1 MAFRAPKSFR
11 DIRETGL
18 YPVPPVCSDKRRAPF
33 EWLTQVH
40 SGEIKGELKFY
51 HFCYTHIYLCT
62 PVISPNTCDRNL
74 TICSLQLV
82 LKPGIKTHTQT
93 SFMLHNMESFE
104 A

>member
-33 EWLTQVH
+33 EWLTQVN
-40 SGEIKGELKFY
+40 SGEINGELKFY
-51 HFCYTHIYLCT
+51 HFCYTYIFLYT
-62 PVISPNTCDRNL
+62 RNFSKYSDRNL

-93 SFMLHNMESFE
+93 SFMLRNMESFE